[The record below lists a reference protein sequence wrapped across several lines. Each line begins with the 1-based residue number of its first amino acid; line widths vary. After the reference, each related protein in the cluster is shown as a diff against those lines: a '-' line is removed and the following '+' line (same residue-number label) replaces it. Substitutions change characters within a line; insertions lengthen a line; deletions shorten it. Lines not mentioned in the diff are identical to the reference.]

1 MNKTQNISIASLPV
15 IIDDDAY
22 QLLKKYLDNIST
34 KFKDDDLNELQKDVE
49 VRILELLSDQGW
61 KKESSI
67 YKLQIVACIDQIGEL
82 EDFEETLKTD
92 SEDARN
98 LADKK
103 LFRDTK
109 NGQIFGVCQG
119 IGEYFGVDPVWVRL
133 AFIILSFLNGVG
145 IGLYLIMAIIIPE
158 AKTEFDRSR
167 MRGEPAKLES
177 IAKDLGGNI
186 SEAIERKAIAKKLN
200 SFFKI
205 ITRLASRVMVTL
217 YKIACRLVQ
226 ASAIL
231 AAIALP
237 LVVLPWAWLTSYQ
250 KELNLL
256 PDLLNLNEK
265 IGITVFTISAS
276 AFFVIIF
283 IMLSALFGK
292 KPNSSKKIKTTGLA
306 MLVWVAVFASTIP
319 YHSIWSEK
327 FNNRMNKIVESASF
341 FNQKLSFD
349 VSKDT
354 LDIVPNF
361 PLSYRLGFSEDDKLH
376 VIYNL
381 SNSKTS
387 DIFDYREGELK
398 GKVLP
403 RGQEYRALNSKTS
416 TQLFGDATIYI
427 PKKITKINI
436 LEVKPEEAINENF
449 DSNFISRDTQ
459 IYLIDY
465 SMKELINNQNNLYQ
479 MVGSYPGV
487 ICEYNQDNC
496 DENGVHSE
504 TNNSNY

>member
-34 KFKDDDLNELQKDVE
+34 KFKDDDLSELQKDVE

-82 EDFEETLKTD
+82 EDFEETPKTD

-133 AFIILSFLNGVG
+133 VFIILSFLNGVG

-205 ITRLASRVMVTL
+205 ITRLASKVMVTL

-256 PDLLNLNEK
+256 PELL
-265 IGITVFTISAS
+265 S
-276 AFFVIIF
+276 
-283 IMLSALFGK
+283 
-292 KPNSSKKIKTTGLA
+292 
-306 MLVWVAVFASTIP
+306 
-319 YHSIWSEK
+319 
-327 FNNRMNKIVESASF
+327 
-341 FNQKLSFD
+341 
-349 VSKDT
+349 
-354 LDIVPNF
+354 
-361 PLSYRLGFSEDDKLH
+361 
-376 VIYNL
+376 
-381 SNSKTS
+381 
-387 DIFDYREGELK
+387 
-398 GKVLP
+398 
-403 RGQEYRALNSKTS
+403 
-416 TQLFGDATIYI
+416 
-427 PKKITKINI
+427 
-436 LEVKPEEAINENF
+436 
-449 DSNFISRDTQ
+449 
-459 IYLIDY
+459 
-465 SMKELINNQNNLYQ
+465 
-479 MVGSYPGV
+479 
-487 ICEYNQDNC
+487 
-496 DENGVHSE
+496 
-504 TNNSNY
+504 